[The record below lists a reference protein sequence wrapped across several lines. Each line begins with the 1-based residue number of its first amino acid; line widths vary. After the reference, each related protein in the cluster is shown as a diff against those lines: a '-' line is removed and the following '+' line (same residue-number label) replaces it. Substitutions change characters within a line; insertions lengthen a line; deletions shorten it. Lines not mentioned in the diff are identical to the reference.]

1 MFPFFFNPAPIASV
15 RNFNDI
21 RTAGQKEDIFEDSIQ
36 QHAQLQQAPIPAGK
50 FMESSSIRPS
60 TNDEDDDP
68 SGPSD
73 PIAHAIVSPAKSE
86 RHHDSLA
93 DIYLTGNA

>member
-1 MFPFFFNPAPIASV
+1 M
-15 RNFNDI
+15 
-21 RTAGQKEDIFEDSIQ
+21 Q

-50 FMESSSIRPS
+50 FMETSSIHPLTS
-60 TNDEDDDP
+60 EEDDH

-86 RHHDSLA
+86 RRHDSLA
-93 DIYLTGNA
+93 DIYLTGNVNGLIITKTVLTN